1 MITFAKSAGRL
12 LRAPHHF
19 SRIPALLL
27 SIELPQLHELMTT
40 AVVSQVHA
48 APGDELAVGAPIL
61 DLRVD
66 LSHAAAHDCPP
77 VSFFRVVSRERGVLR
92 TLTAA
97 KDSEIVPG
105 ERIGLL
111 ATTADDLVTA
121 EPARA
126 ARLTTVGV
134 LGPEAEW

>member
-1 MITFAKSAGRL
+1 
-12 LRAPHHF
+12 
-19 SRIPALLL
+19 LLL
-27 SIELPQLHELMTT
+27 SIELPRLHELMTT
-40 AVVSQVHA
+40 AVVSHVHA
-48 APGDELAVGAPIL
+48 APGDEIAVGAPLL

-77 VSFFRVVSRERGVLR
+77 VSFFRVVARDRGVLR
-92 TLTAA
+92 TLTAG
-97 KDSEIVPG
+97 KGSEIAPG

-111 ATTADDLVTA
+111 ATTADEPVTG
-121 EPARA
+121 EPARP